1 MRARGGGESERA
13 SERASARASTR
24 LARRRRRPFS
34 AFLTRPPLISFY
46 PRSPACFRPADE
58 RERVKTLLAQE
69 EAANPGLFPCLLRAM
84 RPLMTSAGARAVRD
98 SEGAGVGGAAGAAA
112 DEEELEL

>member
-1 MRARGGGESERA
+1 MP
-13 SERASARASTR
+13 SATFLHPQPRR
-24 LARRRRRPFS
+24 LRS
-34 AFLTRPPLISFY
+34 

-98 SEGAGVGGAAGAAA
+98 SGGADAGTGAGAGVGGAAGAAA
-112 DEEELEL
+112 DEDELEL

>member
-1 MRARGGGESERA
+1 MRAGGEGEGEGESERA
-13 SERASARASTR
+13 SRESCAPPQTP
-24 LARRRRRPFS
+24 LQRPSYTPTPDLF
-34 AFLTRPPLISFY
+34 F

-84 RPLMTSAGARAVRD
+84 RPLMTSAGARAVRE
-98 SEGAGVGGAAGAAA
+98 SGGAGVGGAAGAAA